1 MHRSLALCLAVTV
14 TLGFVPLASAA
25 PPSCEDVTDEDTYD
39 AAGVYLRAAESDT
52 VVEVWEEAN
61 GVDGLQTEACVDADG
76 EEVSADAQVESVP
89 AQELPWWWPG
99 PPPCI
104 KIGLNYICLP
114 DLGLGDPGDPTGECQ
129 QVDRITICY

>member
-76 EEVSADAQVESVP
+76 EEVSADAQVESVSEP
-89 AQELPWWWPG
+89 DPPWPDPPSPDLPRCFSLG
-99 PPPCI
+99 I
-104 KIGLNYICLP
+104 ANICLP
-114 DLGLGDPGDPTGECQ
+114 DPGLSS
-129 QVDRITICY
+129 

>member
-25 PPSCEDVTDEDTYD
+25 SPSCEDVTDEDTYD
-39 AAGVYLRAAESDT
+39 GAVVYLRGAESDT

-89 AQELPWWWPG
+89 AQDLPWPWPD
-99 PPPCI
+99 PPRCFLT
-104 KIGLNYICLP
+104 GNSYTCLP
-114 DLGLGDPGDPTGECQ
+114 ERGPTDPDDPTGECQ